1 MTATARRG
9 DYGRHKNPG
18 ETVKPFLASLVAAL
32 ALAGPAMPAAAQ
44 SAALP
49 AEVRAKIAEMGP
61 VLTPDLIRTTM
72 EMFAPLA
79 KPTSLA
85 GIKVSEDVAYGPDE
99 RNKLD
104 LFAPE
109 GGRSLPILIFI
120 PGGGFVG
127 GNKHS
132 NDTIYANVGA
142 YFAGHGL
149 LAAVANYRL
158 APQHPWPAG
167 AEDVGKVVAWMQANA
182 AAHGGNPRRIFL
194 MGHSAGATHVASYVF
209 DASLHPKA
217 GPGVVGA
224 ILVSGFYEVR
234 PEALAPNITAYFGTD
249 QSQFAPRSPITHVT
263 ESKLP
268 LFIAVAEYD
277 PPFLEIPS
285 LELAARVC
293 ARDGKCPPL
302 AWLKGHNHISELASV
317 NTKDEEL
324 SRQVLDFIR
333 TTH

>member
-1 MTATARRG
+1 MKPLLVLLAVLLAFTNTA
-9 DYGRHKNPG
+9 
-18 ETVKPFLASLVAAL
+18 L
-32 ALAGPAMPAAAQ
+32 AQ

-79 KPTSLA
+79 KPTTLA
-85 GIKVSEDVAYGPDE
+85 GIKVSENLSYGPDE
-99 RNKLD
+99 RNRLD
-104 LFAPE
+104 LFEPE
-109 GGRSLPILIFI
+109 GKRPHPVLVFI

-127 GNKHS
+127 GDKHS
-132 NDTIYANVGA
+132 NDAIYANVGA
-142 YFAGHGL
+142 YFARHGL
-149 LAAVANYRL
+149 LTVIANYRL

-167 AEDVGKVVAWMQANA
+167 AEDVGKVIAWVQANA
-182 AAHGGNPRRIFL
+182 AAHGGNPRRLFI
-194 MGHSAGATHVASYVF
+194 MGHSAGATHVASYLF
-209 DASLHPKA
+209 DANLHPQA
-217 GPGVVGA
+217 GAGVIGA
-224 ILVSGFYEVR
+224 ILVSGFYEVK
-234 PEALAPNITAYFGTD
+234 PDALAPNITAYFGTD
-249 QSQFAPRSPITHVT
+249 QTQFAARSPITHAG

-285 LELAARVC
+285 LDLAARVC
-293 ARDGKCPPL
+293 ARDGKCPRL

-317 NTKDEEL
+317 NTQDEAL

-333 TTH
+333 TTR